1 MKKLGVFGGTF
12 DPIHNGHLCIAE
24 TVLEKTDLDEIV
36 FMPSA
41 APPHKSD
48 RQIIPFEHRWKMVN
62 LAITG
67 KPAIAATNIEQ
78 RLGGVSYTVI
88 TLEAL
93 KNEYRNSEIY
103 LIIGSDSLLGLPSWK
118 EPEKLAEQC
127 RFIVFPRSHADLS
140 KAEKRFIDK
149 SILLDVPL
157 VAFSSSEIRSKVTK
171 KISITGL
178 VPDKVERY
186 IKEHRL
192 YLSN

>member
-24 TVLEKTDLDEIV
+24 TVLEKTDLDKIV

-41 APPHKSD
+41 APPHKSY
-48 RQIIPFEHRWKMVN
+48 QQVIPFEHRWNMVN

-67 KPAIAATNIEQ
+67 KPALSATDVEQ
-78 RLGGVSYTVI
+78 RLGGVSYTVV

-93 KNEYRNSEIY
+93 KKEYPNSEIY

-127 RFIVFPRSHADLS
+127 RFIVFPRSYADLS
-140 KAEKRFIDK
+140 KAEKRFLDK

-157 VAFSSSEIRSKVTK
+157 VPFSSSEIRSRVTK

-186 IKEHRL
+186 IDEHRL